1 MHDYYYGAQANQFS
15 FIRVPTI
22 LFTDDQ
28 YKYVSAEAK
37 VLYGILLRRMD
48 LSAKN
53 GWIDEKGRVYIIC
66 TVSEIMETMNCA
78 DNKVS
83 NGELRE
89 AETADCFRR
98 PCLPDRAVGSAKARC

>member
-37 VLYGILLRRMD
+37 EI
-48 LSAKN
+48 
-53 GWIDEKGRVYIIC
+53 GRAHV
-66 TVSEIMETMNCA
+66 
-78 DNKVS
+78 
-83 NGELRE
+83 
-89 AETADCFRR
+89 
-98 PCLPDRAVGSAKARC
+98 

>member
-37 VLYGILLRRMD
+37 VLY
-48 LSAKN
+48 SF
-53 GWIDEKGRVYIIC
+53 EK
-66 TVSEIMETMNCA
+66 M
-78 DNKVS
+78 
-83 NGELRE
+83 
-89 AETADCFRR
+89 
-98 PCLPDRAVGSAKARC
+98 AVPQT

>member
-1 MHDYYYGAQANQFS
+1 MHDYYYGAQASQFS
-15 FIRVPTI
+15 FIRVPTL

-53 GWIDEKGRVYIIC
+53 GWVDEQGRVYIIC
-66 TVSEIMETMNCA
+66 TISEIMETTFVVFTYEEVN
-78 DNKVS
+78 
-83 NGELRE
+83 
-89 AETADCFRR
+89 DCQWTMKNRWTRLERFQ
-98 PCLPDRAVGSAKARC
+98 